1 MHNRY
6 THCPTWMLVI
16 GPGLAMLVSILIPI
30 IVASGFLPPCAPAGV
45 ILFLPFIPYFIL
57 ACIRLR
63 GLLGG
68 YAITDLPQKSAQT
81 TQRQVV
87 DNEQMAGPP

>member
-1 MHNRY
+1 MLNRY
-6 THCPTWMLVI
+6 THCPTWMFIV

-30 IVASGFLPPCAPAGV
+30 IVASGFLPASV

-63 GLLGG
+63 GLLRG
-68 YAITDLPQKSAQT
+68 YLIIESSQAGAQ
-81 TQRQVV
+81 
-87 DNEQMAGPP
+87 DASKQMAGPL